1 MNEVRDRGE
10 ANALG
15 LVLIAPAAVALA
27 VMILWVGRQVDT
39 DAQMQA
45 ASSAAAHA
53 AALQRTPMAAAAA
66 ARLTAEA
73 MLNDA
78 KACTGGP
85 VISIDTTSFRPGGDV
100 TVIVS
105 CSPERADL
113 SLVSPPPTT
122 FTATATATID
132 FHRAAG
138 LP

>member
-1 MNEVRDRGE
+1 MTRLRDRGE

-27 VMILWVGRQVDT
+27 VLILWIGRQVDT

-53 AALQRTPMAAAAA
+53 AALQRTPGAAVAA
-66 ARLTAEA
+66 ARSTAMA

-78 KACTGGP
+78 KACSGGP
-85 VISIDTTSFRPGGDV
+85 LVTIDTTAFHPGGTITVVV
-100 TVIVS
+100 T
-105 CSPERADL
+105 CAPEHADL
-113 SLVSPPPTT
+113 ALVSPPPAT
-122 FTATATATID
+122 FTATATAAID
-132 FHRAAG
+132 TYRAVG

>member
-1 MNEVRDRGE
+1 MTKVHDRGE

-15 LVLIAPAAVALA
+15 LVLVAPAAVALA
-27 VMILWVGRQVDT
+27 VLILWIGRQVDT

-53 AALQRTPMAAAAA
+53 AALQRTPVAAATA
-66 ARLTAEA
+66 ARSTAMT

-78 KACTGGP
+78 KACSAGP
-85 VISIDTTSFRPGGDV
+85 VVSIDTTAFHPGGTITVVV
-100 TVIVS
+100 T
-105 CSPERADL
+105 CSPQHADL
-113 SLVSPPPTT
+113 ALVSPPSAT

-132 FHRAAG
+132 TYRAAG

>member
-1 MNEVRDRGE
+1 MTKVRDRGE

-27 VMILWVGRQVDT
+27 VLILWIGRQVDT

-53 AALQRTPMAAAAA
+53 AALQRTPVAAATA
-66 ARLTAEA
+66 ARSTAAA

-78 KACTGGP
+78 KACSGGP
-85 VISIDTTSFRPGGDV
+85 VVTIDTTAFHPGGTITVVV
-100 TVIVS
+100 T
-105 CSPERADL
+105 CSPEHTDL
-113 SLVSPPPTT
+113 ALVSPPAAT
-122 FTATATATID
+122 FTATATASID
-132 FHRAAG
+132 TYRAAG